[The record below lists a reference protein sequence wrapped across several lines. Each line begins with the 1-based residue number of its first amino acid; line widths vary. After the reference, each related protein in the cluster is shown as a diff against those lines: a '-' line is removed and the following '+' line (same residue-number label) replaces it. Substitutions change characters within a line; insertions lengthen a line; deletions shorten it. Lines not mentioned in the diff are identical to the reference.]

1 MEIKINSVKKEIKNL
16 KERRGNL
23 IHVSNKEWYSLF
35 KDEIRNSIAIE
46 GVFANRTELIDV
58 LEHNKRTDKQ
68 KSVSILGYFESA
80 STMYEYAST
89 QYKENEFTLRMS
101 DVKQIHTLLMRYEKD
116 MGFFLGEIGEFRKTR
131 AEVAHSTF
139 TPISAIYVR
148 PVMELLVKWV
158 NFQLQKKTYDPVV
171 LASMAHVWFE
181 SIHPFRDGNGRTGRI
196 LLSYILIGC
205 GLINV
210 AIKGI
215 SKKDRN
221 YYYDALEQADDAFE
235 EMHRKI
241 EDGKRFDVM
250 DVNNRIDKNTFKEF
264 IFIVIDR
271 LKDSVSRLK
280 EIDIKNIDN
289 EAQLPLSDLSKIYDY
304 SQDYLRNLINR
315 GKLKG
320 IKKGKTWYVRVKDM
334 AAYVEK
340 LKFGKE

>member
-16 KERRGNL
+16 KGRRGNF

-58 LEHNKRTDKQ
+58 LEHNKRTNKQ
-68 KSVSILGYFESA
+68 KSASILGYFESA

-101 DVKQIHTLLMRYEKD
+101 DVKQIHTFLMRYEKD
-116 MGFFLGEIGEFRKTR
+116 MDFYLGEIGEFRKTR

-139 TPISAIYVR
+139 TPISEFYVR

-158 NFQLQKKTYDPVV
+158 NFHLQKKTYDPVM
-171 LASMAHVWFE
+171 LTSMAHVWFE

-196 LLSYILIGC
+196 LLSYILIGS

-241 EDGKRFDVM
+241 EDGERFDVM

-340 LKFGKE
+340 LKSGEK